1 MTTTTDRKETEIG
14 MIPQEWE
21 VWSIWENCDLLTGFP
36 FKWNMYDDKEW
47 IRVLRWENVSLWF
60 IRRDSDKKWKHDQTG
75 LNKYFLQDLDLVVW
89 MDWSRVWRNR
99 AMIKQTDLP
108 LLLAQRVARIRAEW
122 NLDQKFLSYQILHEQ
137 FEKFVDKLKTG
148 TSIPHIS
155 GDQIKSYP
163 IILPPLNEQQAIA
176 TTLWSLDDKI
186 ELLREQ
192 NKTLESMGQAM
203 FKSWF
208 VDFDDVTEFEDSEL
222 GQIPKWWKVGKL
234 GGLNLIVTDYVANW
248 SFASLKK
255 HVSKIYEEENYALFV
270 RNTDL
275 KNKFSTKRFVDKEA
289 YEFLS
294 KTKLIW
300 GEVIISNVAD
310 VWSVY
315 MCPKSEI
322 PMTLWNNVIMIKW
335 ANLEYY
341 LYYLFLSDFWQ
352 GLLSWITSW
361 SAQLKFNKTD
371 FKNLEIVIPN
381 KDILHEFNI
390 MIDWIYSDI
399 EINLQQLNSLM
410 QIRDNLLPRLMNGKV
425 RII

>member
-1 MTTTTDRKETEIG
+1 MTITTDRKETEIG

-203 FKSWF
+203 FKSWL
-208 VDFDDVTEFEDSEL
+208 VDFDGMTEFEDSEL
-222 GQIPKWWKVGKL
+222 GMIPKGWRVGKL
-234 GGLNLIVTDYVANW
+234 G
-248 SFASLKK
+248 
-255 HVSKIYEEENYALFV
+255 
-270 RNTDL
+270 
-275 KNKFSTKRFVDKEA
+275 
-289 YEFLS
+289 
-294 KTKLIW
+294 
-300 GEVIISNVAD
+300 D
-310 VWSVY
+310 VWKVICGKTPSKAE
-315 MCPKSEI
+315 PENFWWEI
-322 PMTLWNNVIMIKW
+322 PFIKIPDMHWQIFVISTEDSLSEKW
-335 ANLEYY
+335 HKTQENKLVPKYSICVSCIATVWLVSINTKASHTNQQINSIIPINENM
-341 LYYLFLSDFWQ
+341 LYWLYFE
-352 GLLSWITSW
+352 LLQKYDLLQWIWASW
-361 SAQLKFNKTD
+361 SATLNINTETFRNI
-371 FKNLEIVIPN
+371 EIVIPDTETIN
-381 KDILHEFNI
+381 GFHSKINEVL
-390 MIDWIYSDI
+390 WKI
-399 EINLQQLNSLM
+399 EVNLYEIQSLT
-410 QIRDNLLPRLMNGKV
+410 QTRDNLLPRLMNGKIRV
-425 RII
+425 V